1 MGSLRW
7 LAALQLLGLLLFQL
21 FHQGEHTLELLQR
34 RFGVSGAAPVLSGL
48 DFEWIHFGANTLL
61 LAGAASVLGLVG
73 PGERAAWRS
82 GAPAAWWALVG
93 AVAIQASHVAE
104 HVVRVVQYTGG
115 ADPPPGLVTRALDV
129 VWFHWAVNLVF
140 LAGLAAGF
148 VGLGMHRVL
157 VGLPGRA
164 AEAVSRRRLPAGG

>member
-1 MGSLRW
+1 MRW
-7 LAALQLLGLLLFQL
+7 LAALQLLGLVLFQA

-34 RFGVSGAAPVLSGL
+34 RLGVPRAAPVLSGL

-61 LAGAASVLGLVG
+61 LVGAASVLGLVG
-73 PGERAAWRS
+73 PEERAAWRAA
-82 GAPAAWWALVG
+82 APAAWWALVG
-93 AVAIQASHVAE
+93 AVVLQAFHVAE
-104 HVVRVVQYTGG
+104 HVVRVVQYAGG
-115 ADPPPGLVTRALDV
+115 AAPPPGLVTRAVDV

-164 AEAVSRRRLPAGG
+164 GG